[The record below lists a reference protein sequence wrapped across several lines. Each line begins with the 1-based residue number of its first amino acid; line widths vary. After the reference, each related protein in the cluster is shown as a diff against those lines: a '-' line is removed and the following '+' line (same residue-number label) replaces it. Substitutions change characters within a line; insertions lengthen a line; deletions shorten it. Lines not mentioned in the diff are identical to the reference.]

1 MIKTDEESLI
11 CDFAE
16 TYSIYNYKSLPLKLV
31 ATLAS
36 GLSADSRIKRKLL
49 GLNHSIDT
57 LLLACIVDRLSL
69 LLWRDTKDASKGK
82 NKPESLYELLTSSS
96 KDVSGSHNSFTSGKE
111 FERERQR
118 ILNKIKK
125 GA

>member
-36 GLSADSRIKRKLL
+36 GLSADSRIKRKLS

-96 KDVSGSHNSFTSGKE
+96 KDVSESHNSFTSGKE

>member
-1 MIKTDEESLI
+1 MIKTDEQSLI

-36 GLSADSRIKRKLL
+36 GLSGDSRIKRKLS

-82 NKPESLYELLTSSS
+82 NKPESMYELLTSSN
-96 KDVSGSHNSFTSGKE
+96 KDVSESHNSFTSGKE
-111 FERERQR
+111 FEKERQR
-118 ILNKIKK
+118 ILDKIKK

>member
-36 GLSADSRIKRKLL
+36 GLSGDSRIKRKLS

-82 NKPESLYELLTSSS
+82 NKPESMYELLTSSN
-96 KDVSGSHNSFTSGKE
+96 KDVSESHNSFTSGKD
-111 FERERQR
+111 FEKERQR
-118 ILNKIKK
+118 ILDKIKK

>member
-31 ATLAS
+31 ATWAS
-36 GLSADSRIKRKLL
+36 GLSGDSRIKRKLS

-82 NKPESLYELLTSSS
+82 NKPESMYELLTSSS
-96 KDVSGSHNSFTSGKE
+96 KDVSESHDSFNSGKE

-118 ILNKIKK
+118 ILDKIKK

>member
-36 GLSADSRIKRKLL
+36 GLSGDSRIKRKLS

-82 NKPESLYELLTSSS
+82 NKPESMYELLTSGN
-96 KDVSGSHNSFTSGKE
+96 KDVSESHNSFTSGKE
-111 FERERQR
+111 FEKERQR

>member
-36 GLSADSRIKRKLL
+36 GLSADSRIKRKLS

>member
-1 MIKTDEESLI
+1 MIKTDEELLI

-16 TYSIYNYKSLPLKLV
+16 TYQIYNYRRLPLRT
-31 ATLAS
+31 AAILAN
-36 GLSADSRIKRKLL
+36 GLNSNSRIKRKLA
-49 GLNHSIDT
+49 GLDQSIDT

-82 NKPESLYELLTSSS
+82 NKPESMYELLTSSN
-96 KDVSGSHNSFTSGKE
+96 KDVSESHNSFTSGKE
-111 FERERQR
+111 FEKERQR

>member
-36 GLSADSRIKRKLL
+36 GLSGDSRIKRKLS

-82 NKPESLYELLTSSS
+82 NKPESMYELLTSSS
-96 KDVSGSHNSFTSGKE
+96 KDVSESHDSFNSGKE

-118 ILNKIKK
+118 ILDKIKK

>member
-36 GLSADSRIKRKLL
+36 GLSGDSRIKRKLS

-82 NKPESLYELLTSSS
+82 NKPESLYELLAAVKMFQKATTHLLQARNLKK
-96 KDVSGSHNSFTSGKE
+96 KDNE
-111 FERERQR
+111 F
-118 ILNKIKK
+118 
-125 GA
+125 

>member
-1 MIKTDEESLI
+1 MIKTDEELLI

-16 TYSIYNYKSLPLKLV
+16 TYQIYDYRRLPLRT
-31 ATLAS
+31 AAILAN
-36 GLSADSRIKRKLL
+36 GLNPNSRIKRKLA
-49 GLNHSIDT
+49 GLDQSIDT

-82 NKPESLYELLTSSS
+82 NKPESMYELLTSNN
-96 KDVSGSHNSFTSGKE
+96 KDVSESHNSFTSGKE
-111 FERERQR
+111 FEKERQR

>member
-36 GLSADSRIKRKLL
+36 GLSTDSRIKRKLS

-82 NKPESLYELLTSSS
+82 NKPESLYELLTSGN
-96 KDVSGSHNSFTSGKE
+96 KDVSESHNSFTSGKE
-111 FERERQR
+111 FEKERQR

>member
-1 MIKTDEESLI
+1 MIKTDEELLI

-16 TYSIYNYKSLPLKLV
+16 TYQIYDYRKLPLRT
-31 ATLAS
+31 AAILAN
-36 GLSADSRIKRKLL
+36 GLNPNSRIKRKLA
-49 GLNHSIDT
+49 GLDQSIDT

-82 NKPESLYELLTSSS
+82 NKPESMYELLTSSN
-96 KDVSGSHNSFTSGKE
+96 KDVSESHNSFTSGKE
-111 FERERQR
+111 FEKERQR

>member
-1 MIKTDEESLI
+1 MIKTDEQSLI

-36 GLSADSRIKRKLL
+36 GLSGDSRIKRKLS

-82 NKPESLYELLTSSS
+82 NKPESMYELLTSSN
-96 KDVSGSHNSFTSGKE
+96 KDVSESHNSFTSGKE
-111 FERERQR
+111 FEKERQR

>member
-36 GLSADSRIKRKLL
+36 GLSADSRIKRKLS

-82 NKPESLYELLTSSS
+82 NKPESMYELLTSSN
-96 KDVSGSHNSFTSGKE
+96 KDVSESHNSFTSGKE
-111 FERERQR
+111 FEKERQR

>member
-1 MIKTDEESLI
+1 MIKTDEELLI

-16 TYSIYNYKSLPLKLV
+16 TYQIYNYRRLPLKLV
-31 ATLAS
+31 ATLAC
-36 GLSADSRIKRKLL
+36 GLSGDSRIKRKLS

-82 NKPESLYELLTSSS
+82 NKPESMYELLTSSN
-96 KDVSGSHNSFTSGKE
+96 KDVSESHNSFTSGKE
-111 FERERQR
+111 FEKERQR

>member
-1 MIKTDEESLI
+1 MIKTDEQSLI

-36 GLSADSRIKRKLL
+36 GLSGDSRIKRKLS

-82 NKPESLYELLTSSS
+82 NKPESMYELLTSGN
-96 KDVSGSHNSFTSGKE
+96 KDVSESHNSFTSGKE
-111 FERERQR
+111 FEKERQR

>member
-36 GLSADSRIKRKLL
+36 GLSADSRIKRKLS

-111 FERERQR
+111 FEKERQR

>member
-1 MIKTDEESLI
+1 MIKTDEQSLI

-36 GLSADSRIKRKLL
+36 GLSGDSRIKRKLS

-82 NKPESLYELLTSSS
+82 NKPESMYELLTNSN
-96 KDVSGSHNSFTSGKE
+96 KDVSESHNSFTSGKE
-111 FERERQR
+111 FEKERQR

>member
-1 MIKTDEESLI
+1 MIKTDEQSLI

-36 GLSADSRIKRKLL
+36 GLSGDSRIKRKLS

-82 NKPESLYELLTSSS
+82 NKPESLYELLTSGN

-111 FERERQR
+111 FEKERQR

>member
-31 ATLAS
+31 ATVAS
-36 GLSADSRIKRKLL
+36 GLSGDSRIKRKLS

-82 NKPESLYELLTSSS
+82 NKPESMYELLTSSS
-96 KDVSGSHNSFTSGKE
+96 KDVSESHDSFNSGKE

-118 ILNKIKK
+118 ILDKIKK

>member
-1 MIKTDEESLI
+1 MIKTDEQSLI

-36 GLSADSRIKRKLL
+36 GLSGDSRIKRKLS

-82 NKPESLYELLTSSS
+82 NKPESMYELLTSSS
-96 KDVSGSHNSFTSGKE
+96 KDVSESHDSFNSGKE

-118 ILNKIKK
+118 ILDKIKK

>member
-36 GLSADSRIKRKLL
+36 GLSGDSRIKRKLS

-82 NKPESLYELLTSSS
+82 NKPESMYELLTSSN
-96 KDVSGSHNSFTSGKE
+96 KDVSESHNSFTSGKE
-111 FERERQR
+111 FEKERQR

>member
-1 MIKTDEESLI
+1 MIKTDEELLI

-16 TYSIYNYKSLPLKLV
+16 TYQIYNYRSLPLKLV

-36 GLSADSRIKRKLL
+36 GLSGDSRIKRKLS

-82 NKPESLYELLTSSS
+82 NKPESMYELLTSSN
-96 KDVSGSHNSFTSGKE
+96 KDVSESHNSFTSGKE
-111 FERERQR
+111 FEKERQR

>member
-36 GLSADSRIKRKLL
+36 GLSGDSRIKRKLS

-96 KDVSGSHNSFTSGKE
+96 KDVSESHNSFTSGKE
-111 FERERQR
+111 FEKERQR